1 MCINLQLTRGRVD
14 DALRE
19 QEEKW
24 GKRQTILEGDSE
36 KTILTVTTDCHTA
49 PQCPNQMLTNV
60 SEDIYLT
67 EIINAGADIKGK

>member
-24 GKRQTILEGDSE
+24 GKRQTILEG
-36 KTILTVTTDCHTA
+36 
-49 PQCPNQMLTNV
+49 
-60 SEDIYLT
+60 
-67 EIINAGADIKGK
+67 GA